1 MTTLHFIVT
10 NQPVASSSVTFI
22 FSVLIC
28 AGHFWWLFSVLV
40 AHCWRSLSL
49 PWFSLKIVKRT
60 SILGLIQ
67 TTSFRTGGTLCTA
80 VSRCLTSIASCTWK
94 VWPAA
99 VLVPGSGGEAMGNWG
114 WWKGDRENLPTPPFP
129 GVRPCQVDGGAP
141 WWCGMPPIRLCVR
154 MKGLQ
159 PLSPFSSHLSLLP
172 PCFMCVCVC
181 VCESVSRVRL
191 FMTPWTVAHQA
202 PLSME
207 FSRQEYWSGLPFP
220 SSRGSSQPRDWTRVS
235 CIVGRFLTIWAT
247 RAALHISYLCCL
259 PPFLSLSLH
268 LFPFLF
274 LTHVQTHLC
283 AAAVVGA
290 THYNN
295 KAAFLP
301 PTGVLET
308 LEGCLIH
315 RKVKI
320 WERAAPGLNCLWHLL
335 SVPCSWWEF

>member
-129 GVRPCQVDGGAP
+129 GVRPCRVDGGVP

-172 PCFMCVCVC
+172 PCFVCVCVC
-181 VCESVSRVRL
+181 VCVCVWISQSRPTLYDPVDCSPPGSSVHGILQARILEWVAISLLQGILPTQRL
-191 FMTPWTVAHQA
+191 NPGLLHCRQIPYHLSHQGS
-202 PLSME
+202 PSHLISVLS
-207 FSRQEYWSGLPFP
+207 SSLPFSVP
-220 SSRGSSQPRDWTRVS
+220 TSFP
-235 CIVGRFLTIWAT
+235 
-247 RAALHISYLCCL
+247 
-259 PPFLSLSLH
+259 LSLSY
-268 LFPFLF
+268 
-274 LTHVQTHLC
+274 TWTD
-283 AAAVVGA
+283 
-290 THYNN
+290 
-295 KAAFLP
+295 
-301 PTGVLET
+301 T
-308 LEGCLIH
+308 LVCCRCGWCNPLQ
-315 RKVKI
+315 
-320 WERAAPGLNCLWHLL
+320 
-335 SVPCSWWEF
+335 